1 MTSSPV
7 QPVPDRCITRLWHT
21 QSGTRRGGVADLRLR
36 AIQISCTPFHPLR
49 RLSLALSS
57 LWMSVLF
64 LFFSTVS
71 PALLY
76 TFFLRAP
83 VIEPFSASVRLKKLF
98 PLKVCLHPTILNF
111 MFLFLCLLFPYFP
124 SPASSVSGTEGA
136 PVCDCVSALHVCL
149 NAASQFGSIQNNIQ
163 QPSRFIRRSVV
174 RGSTPL
180 PAHFPS
186 HSPLFTP
193 FHTWPNACHGK

>member
-1 MTSSPV
+1 MHYSALAHSKRNTERGSRRLKAESHSNKLHSISPSSP
-7 QPVPDRCITRLWHT
+7 PVLGSLFPLDVCF
-21 QSGTRRGGVADLRLR
+21 
-36 AIQISCTPFHPLR
+36 ISI
-49 RLSLALSS
+49 
-57 LWMSVLF
+57 
-64 LFFSTVS
+64 FSTVS
-71 PALLY
+71 PALFY

-83 VIEPFSASVRLKKLF
+83 VIETSSASVRLKKLF
-98 PLKVCLHPTILNF
+98 PLNVCLRPTILNF
-111 MFLFLCLLFPYFP
+111 MFLFHCLQFPYFP

-180 PAHFPS
+180 PTHFPS